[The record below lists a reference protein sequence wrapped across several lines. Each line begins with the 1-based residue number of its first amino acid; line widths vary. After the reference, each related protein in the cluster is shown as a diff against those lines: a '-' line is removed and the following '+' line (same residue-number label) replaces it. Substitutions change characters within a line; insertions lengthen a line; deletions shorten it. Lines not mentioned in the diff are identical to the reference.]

1 MIMKKLDVL
10 KNILDNE
17 VLEYLE
23 SECPTS
29 EHIEVETNI
38 CFEDD
43 GEYDAR
49 VRISADFRYV
59 SDYITDDYGN
69 RHDESHYE
77 LKNYEF
83 DIIDLIDI
91 DNDCYIIEEGKEVNH

>member
-1 MIMKKLDVL
+1 MKKLDVL

-38 CFEDD
+38 CFVDD

-49 VRISADFRYV
+49 DMSLTTSPTTTGTGTTSRTTS
-59 SDYITDDYGN
+59 
-69 RHDESHYE
+69 
-77 LKNYEF
+77 
-83 DIIDLIDI
+83 
-91 DNDCYIIEEGKEVNH
+91 